1 MQTSNNLNTSS
12 PARQPFSVRQ
22 LAVIGVMTAVTCI
35 LAPFSLPIGPVPIS
49 LTNLAIYFSLFVLG
63 MKKGTV
69 SYLVYLLIGF
79 IGVPVF
85 SSFTSGPE
93 KLLGPTGGYLI
104 GFIFM
109 AIIAGLFIDK
119 FTNKRII
126 TFLGMAAGTIVCY
139 GFGTAWLAYQAHLSW
154 KQALFAGVIPFI
166 LGDAV
171 KMAIA
176 ACLGPE
182 IRKQLI
188 RAGLFF

>member
-12 PARQPFSVRQ
+12 PAKQPFSVRQ